1 MKAYI
6 KIDNSNQ
13 KELGKLLNVD
23 SERLFSERLVNYKS
37 IDKLCFDLDMTY
49 KVGTEINMNGN
60 IAIVDKN
67 SKIKYEE
74 KPKIIYSYEPFEYII
89 NIMKVFDNKILK
101 YLNDKFIN
109 TIVKDKEKNQEEIY
123 KNIFYYIYST
133 NSELT
138 FDMIEIIGK
147 YMTYFG
153 FIRNVYNDKKLTNKC
168 NVFELMYSFYL
179 IYETFYLFK
188 KLNDITEELSL
199 SIFNLKY
206 EKYSEEVIIDKID
219 YNLDYL
225 ENIDSFSY
233 HSKFDKD
240 NFLWK
245 TDLLFNNS
253 LSLVIYELRMQL
265 SKNADVSFSI
275 CENPECLR
283 TIVITHDNQ
292 HFCIGNK
299 ECERTR
305 ANQRKKKSR
314 NNKKKIKQSKT

>member
-6 KIDNSNQ
+6 KIDNNNQ
-13 KELGKLLNVD
+13 EELGNFLTAD
-23 SERLFSERLVNYKS
+23 SERLRTEYFVSFTTIDEICFNLDEVYK
-37 IDKLCFDLDMTY
+37 M
-49 KVGTEINMNGN
+49 GTKINMNGN

-67 SKIKYEE
+67 AIINYEE
-74 KPKIIYSYEPFEYII
+74 KPKIVYSYEPFEYII
-89 NIMKVFDNKILK
+89 NIIKMFDNKISK
-101 YLNDKFIN
+101 CLNDDFIKS
-109 TIVKDKEKNQEEIY
+109 IVKDKNKSQEEIY
-123 KNIFYYIYST
+123 KNIFYYIYS
-133 NSELT
+133 NNDELT
-138 FDMIEIIGK
+138 FDMISIIGK

-188 KLNDITEELSL
+188 KLNDMTEELPL
-199 SIFNLKY
+199 SIFKLKY
-206 EKYSEEVIIDKID
+206 EKISEKAIIDKIN

-233 HSKFDKD
+233 HSKFDE
-240 NFLWK
+240 NNILWK

-275 CENPECLR
+275 CQNPMCLR
-283 TIVITHDNQ
+283 TIIVTNGNQRYCSDNE
-292 HFCIGNK
+292 

-305 ANQRKKKSR
+305 NNQRKKKSR
-314 NNKKKIKQSKT
+314 NNKKND